1 AAASAATIGDVTACN
16 DGLALARRSPLPP
29 DRATREAI
37 AQVEQEL
44 SLARASIA
52 AGKPRAGLPV
62 AERAVTRAR
71 ELGYAPLLAAA
82 LAVAGDA
89 HVALEQGARA
99 RPLFEEAALA
109 AEAGGDDLLRFEC
122 EAALVRILG
131 YQLELDAE
139 ATAHAQRAEALLQR
153 L

>member
-1 AAASAATIGDVTACN
+1 
-16 DGLALARRSPLPP
+16 
-29 DRATREAI
+29 
-37 AQVEQEL
+37 
-44 SLARASIA
+44 
-52 AGKPRAGLPV
+52 
-62 AERAVTRAR
+62 

-89 HVALEQGARA
+89 HVALEQGVRA

-153 L
+153 LGADPRRAALLARHRATVDWWSGRYER